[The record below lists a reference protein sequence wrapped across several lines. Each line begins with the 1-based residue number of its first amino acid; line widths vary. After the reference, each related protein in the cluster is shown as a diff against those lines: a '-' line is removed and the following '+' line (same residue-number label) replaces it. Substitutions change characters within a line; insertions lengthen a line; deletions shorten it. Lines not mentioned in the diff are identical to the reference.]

1 VGGHHELSLNIGD
14 GKTSIDV
21 QHNIAV
27 NFCRRVKHGEG
38 IKGSKPTSSKNHQ
51 ATSAPLS
58 TIPKW
63 NPSKTT
69 EIPEIP
75 EDNPESPKKS
85 TGAKSSKTPASE
97 EQNVTSEPPST
108 KPTEV
113 PITSSEVGVSTEALE
128 SSPVPKK
135 TSTLIKSTSAES
147 DDETPTKAQASL
159 NQLAPI
165 EKPTLIEDASDDLVA
180 STDVVKASS
189 PRKPTCTPSQSES
202 VSYDDEDIGNP
213 SEVISTVPPTRAV
226 RLGTEPAQASPT
238 VEQVQRQSPNGDAPL
253 LTVSSINTWYDYI
266 NSFLQTAQATQTED
280 SASSITTAN
289 PEPSANAG
297 KRRVQRF
304 SLWPRSLLATDHD
317 TEMTTQQEAEEN
329 QGLFHILPI
338 GEAEEAASVTTADED
353 SSVADILDSDVLVE
367 EQTMEPVDNTAAP
380 GDDLPEA
387 ENEETLLPLQE
398 DEPQLEDDHPSPP
411 PEDNTPIMVE
421 EPIFDSDE
429 ESETERNTHTT
440 QDMNDERPTR
450 PPPRPTRSLST
461 KYRQPANTPIPTL
474 ANDLSFAVVIDE
486 AESSVCVTCA
496 VCRKLLI

>member
-1 VGGHHELSLNIGD
+1 MQLSIRSLILCISCSFLIFVTRAIDINSSSFATPTVTKTINRTTVRRASVPPIRTHDHGVAIPELGFVEDGGYKGNDASSTLDTSIVVDSRSFAGESLGMKPTVSQQQVHGLPAVLNSRSIQSLSTAGFTGNVETDYAKSGLLLRKTTNLYNMKLETKDLEGIISIYMPNNTALAFCKHVQEEPSGESEHAKRGEGAHHELSLNIGD

-213 SEVISTVPPTRAV
+213 SEVISTVPPTRH
-226 RLGTEPAQASPT
+226 P
-238 VEQVQRQSPNGDAPL
+238 QRAC
-253 LTVSSINTWYDYI
+253 
-266 NSFLQTAQATQTED
+266 
-280 SASSITTAN
+280 
-289 PEPSANAG
+289 
-297 KRRVQRF
+297 KRRACVPWR
-304 SLWPRSLLATDHD
+304 
-317 TEMTTQQEAEEN
+317 QEW
-329 QGLFHILPI
+329 
-338 GEAEEAASVTTADED
+338 S
-353 SSVADILDSDVLVE
+353 
-367 EQTMEPVDNTAAP
+367 
-380 GDDLPEA
+380 
-387 ENEETLLPLQE
+387 
-398 DEPQLEDDHPSPP
+398 PS
-411 PEDNTPIMVE
+411 T
-421 EPIFDSDE
+421 
-429 ESETERNTHTT
+429 SER
-440 QDMNDERPTR
+440 
-450 PPPRPTRSLST
+450 L
-461 KYRQPANTPIPTL
+461 
-474 ANDLSFAVVIDE
+474 
-486 AESSVCVTCA
+486 
-496 VCRKLLI
+496 